1 MTHAASLKM
10 SFKYIQITYTG
21 DLAKNEEDKKEIE
34 EEKEDILNQ
43 MKSEFGFQF
52 AQINEIIKKN
62 LPLSNSYINFSFLT
76 ARMRGSC

>member
-1 MTHAASLKM
+1 M

-52 AQINEIIKKN
+52 AQMNKMIQKN
-62 LPLSNSYINFSFLT
+62 LP
-76 ARMRGSC
+76 